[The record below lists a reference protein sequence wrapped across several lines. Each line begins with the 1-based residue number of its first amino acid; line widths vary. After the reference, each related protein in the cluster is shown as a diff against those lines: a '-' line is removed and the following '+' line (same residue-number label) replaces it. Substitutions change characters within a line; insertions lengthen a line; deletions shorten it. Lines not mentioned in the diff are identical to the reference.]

1 MTRMT
6 LSVLFLGGTGTIS
19 SWCAR
24 RAVDAG
30 IALTVLNRGN
40 TTRRPLPDGVEELRG
55 DARDPSSV
63 RAAIGDRRFDVVVD
77 FVAFR
82 PEHVEADIE
91 VFRGRTGQFIFISS
105 ASAYQKPVGRLPIT
119 ESTPLHNPFWQY
131 SRDKIACEEILINA
145 YRSEGFPATIVRPSH
160 TYDDLR
166 TPLLGGHADIDRMRA
181 GRPVLVHGDGTS
193 LWTLTHSSDFAVAFT
208 GLLGD
213 RRTVGDS
220 FTITSDEAL
229 TWDQVYRAIGAA
241 AGVEPNLVHVSSET
255 IARYAPS
262 QGPGLLGD
270 KAHSVVFDN
279 TKIKSVVPWYVCRV
293 PYAEG
298 ARRIV
303 AAYDA
308 DPSLATPN
316 QEFEDVYDALVELAT
331 STP

>member
-1 MTRMT
+1 MT

-30 IALTVLNRGN
+30 ITLTVLNRGT
-40 TTRRPLPDGVEELRG
+40 TTRRPLPERVEELRG
-55 DARDPSSV
+55 NARDPDSV

-77 FVAFR
+77 FVAFL
-82 PEHVEADIE
+82 PEHVAADIE

-119 ESTPLHNPFWQY
+119 ESTPLHNPFWKY
-131 SRDKIACEEILINA
+131 SRDKIACEELLINA
-145 YRSEGFPATIVRPSH
+145 YRSEGFPAIIVRPSH

-213 RRTVGDS
+213 RRTVGDA

-241 AGVEPNLVHVSSET
+241 AGAEPDLVHVSSET

-262 QGPGLLGD
+262 LGPGLLGD

-279 TKIKSVVPWYVCRV
+279 TKIKSVVPSYVCTV

-316 QEFEDVYDALVELAT
+316 QEFEAVYDALVGLAT
-331 STP
+331 SAP

>member
-1 MTRMT
+1 MS

-30 IALTVLNRGN
+30 IALTVLNRG
-40 TTRRPLPDGVEELRG
+40 TTTSRPLPDGIEVLRG
-55 DARDPSSV
+55 DARDPQSV
-63 RAAIGDRRFDVVVD
+63 REAIGDRDFDVVVD
-77 FVAFR
+77 FIAFL
-82 PEHVEADIE
+82 PEHVAADIE
-91 VFRGRTGQFIFISS
+91 LFSGRVGQFVFISS
-105 ASAYQKPVGRLPIT
+105 ASAYQKPVGNLPIT

-131 SRDKIACEEILINA
+131 SRDKIACEDLLINA
-145 YRSEGFPATIVRPSH
+145 YRKDGFPITIVRPSH

-166 TPLLGGHADIDRMRA
+166 TPLLGGHGDIDRMRA
-181 GRPVLVHGDGTS
+181 GKPVLVHGDGTS

-213 RRTVGDS
+213 QRTIGES
-220 FTITSDEAL
+220 YTITSDQAL

-241 AGVEPNLVHVSSET
+241 AGVRQPDLVHVSSEA
-255 IARYAPS
+255 IARFVPS
-262 QGPGLLGD
+262 LGPGLVGD

-279 TKIKSVVPWYVCRV
+279 TKIKSIVPHYVCRV

-308 DPSLATPN
+308 DPALASPN
-316 QEFEDVYDALVELAT
+316 ELLEQAYDTLINLGRSA
-331 STP
+331 P

>member
-1 MTRMT
+1 MS

-30 IALTVLNRGN
+30 IALTVLNRG
-40 TTRRPLPDGVEELRG
+40 TTTSRALPDGIEVLRG
-55 DARDPSSV
+55 DARDPQSV
-63 RAAIGDRRFDVVVD
+63 RDAIGDRHFDVVVD
-77 FVAFR
+77 FVAFL
-82 PEHVEADIE
+82 PEHVAADIE
-91 VFRGRTGQFIFISS
+91 VFSGRVGQFVFISS
-105 ASAYQKPVGRLPIT
+105 ASAYQKPVGNLPIT

-131 SRDKIACEEILINA
+131 SRDKIACEDLLINA
-145 YRSEGFPATIVRPSH
+145 YRNDGFPITIVRPSH

-166 TPLLGGHADIDRMRA
+166 IPLLGGHSDIDRMRA
-181 GRPVLVHGDGTS
+181 GQPVLVHGDGTS

-213 RRTVGDS
+213 QRAIGES
-220 FTITSDEAL
+220 YTITSDEAL

-241 AGVEPNLVHVSSET
+241 AGVLQPTLVHVSSEA
-255 IARYAPS
+255 IARFVPS
-262 QGPGLLGD
+262 LGPGLVGD

-279 TKIKSVVPWYVCRV
+279 SKVKAIVPHYVCRV

-308 DPSLATPN
+308 DPTLSSPN
-316 QEFEDVYDALVELAT
+316 ADLQSVYDTLIDYGT
-331 STP
+331 TTP